1 MLKQHSRES
10 SSVVTVAGIVA
21 LALTLGLVPA
31 SFADLVPGGGP
42 ARSDCYIELDVTGAT
57 KVTKKRK
64 MTIVACPDGDPTCDT
79 DGVAN
84 NTCVFTVAL
93 CPNQTNVTR

>member
-10 SSVVTVAGIVA
+10 SSVTIAGVV
-21 LALTLGLVPA
+21 ALTLGLVPA

-57 KVTKKRK
+57 KVTKKRNDDRGLRRRRPHLRTA
-64 MTIVACPDGDPTCDT
+64 MGP
-79 DGVAN
+79 
-84 NTCVFTVAL
+84 
-93 CPNQTNVTR
+93 